1 MFGVTSLALYAS
13 TPNHVFD
20 QMSGLPGS
28 WILLPYVP
36 FYRLRRPK
44 ENYCDCALVI
54 PDEHL
59 SRESRK
65 LTIMIQ
71 RETVQPLEDLPESLG
86 FLRFNEGPFPSHVH
100 MRPYSD
106 AREGTRGYIVA
117 PPSNSYGQV
126 KVLKL
131 YSLIALFTTLSPP

>member
-1 MFGVTSLALYAS
+1 MGILEPIIYYKVRIPSGVFGVTSLALYALA
-13 TPNHVFD
+13 PNHVFG
-20 QMSGLPGS
+20 QMLGLPGS
-28 WILLPYVP
+28 WVCRLTFH

-65 LTIMIQ
+65 LTFIQ
-71 RETVQPLEDLPESLG
+71 RETDQPLEDSLESLG
-86 FLRFNEGPFPSHVH
+86 FLRINEWPFLGHVH
-100 MRPYSD
+100 TRPYSD

-117 PPSNSYGQV
+117 P
-126 KVLKL
+126 
-131 YSLIALFTTLSPP
+131 TLESRG